1 MDMLRSDQAIE
12 NKLTTLRQIA
22 QQSPELRVRV
32 EAALSRC
39 LAAVLSE
46 EPGPPSTAQ
55 VVKSVIKARTV
66 REQIFGTD
74 IFRDP
79 AWDMLLD
86 LYVNREEGRETSVSS
101 LCIAAGVPATTGL
114 RYIAAMEKLSFLG
127 RRKDGRDARRV
138 LIDPDPLAMTG
149 VERAVSRLS
158 VRT

>member
-1 MDMLRSDQAIE
+1 MDAHRDHAID

-22 QQSPELRVRV
+22 QQSPELRQRV
-32 EAALSRC
+32 ETALAKC
-39 LAAVLSE
+39 LTAVLSE
-46 EPGPPSTAQ
+46 DYVPPTTAQ
-55 VVKSVIKARTV
+55 VVKAVIKSRST

-86 LYVNREEGRETSVSS
+86 LYVNRAEGRETSVSS
-101 LCIAAGVPATTGL
+101 LCIAGGVPATTGL
-114 RYIAAMEKLSFLG
+114 RYVSSMEELGFLK
-127 RRKDGRDARRV
+127 RRKDHHDARRV

-158 VRT
+158 TRS